1 MDTFAGPA
9 YRPIDPFTPAGS
21 AGYRPGACN
30 IGPDEIAQRRRAGLV
45 GALVTLG
52 LLALLLAIGAPA
64 PFRLL
69 IALPAAGT
77 AITYLQAIL
86 RFCVAFGIAGVFN
99 FGRVG
104 HVTAVEDRAAKRVDR
119 ARALR
124 VILAGSAI
132 GLAVGILAVLI

>member
-1 MDTFAGPA
+1 MDAFAGS
-9 YRPIDPFTPAGS
+9 YRPIDPLARTGS
-21 AGYRPGACN
+21 DGYRAGVCN
-30 IGPDEIAQRRRAGLV
+30 IGPDEIAQRRRAGDV

-69 IALPAAGT
+69 VALPAAGT
-77 AITYLQAIL
+77 AITYLQAVL
-86 RFCVAFGIAGVFN
+86 HFCVAFGMAGVFN

-104 HVTAVEDRAAKRVDR
+104 RVTSVEEAAARLADR

-124 VILAGSAI
+124 MILAGSAI
-132 GLAVGILAVLI
+132 GLTVGILAVLI